1 MTSIQPEMESVD
13 WPVPRWYQA
22 RQPQWIGDHQLSLLE
37 NGAEYFMAL
46 QQAIAQARE
55 DIWFETYIFH
65 DDLISRQVAEA
76 LIAASQRGVAVQL
89 LIDGFGSAEVLVQL
103 QQWFAGTPVEF
114 RVFQPLTHWRHWL
127 TRNKLRRLHRKM
139 VVIDQRL
146 GFIGGINIL
155 DDYHDPNHGPL
166 EFPRLDFAVRLQGPL
181 VQRMLQTMHQLWW
194 RSQRQDR
201 ESIELGATEVTRS
214 LQKIY
219 QTYRQLTAA
228 RSAPEKISRA
238 PVRAALALRD
248 NVRQR
253 RSIEKSYL
261 QAIAHARYEIILANA
276 YFFPG
281 ARFRRA
287 LCHAAQRGVKVS
299 LLLQGRVEYPLQ
311 HYATQAMYDEMLNA
325 GIRIFEYQ
333 KSFLHAKV
341 GVIDDHWSTV
351 GSSNI
356 DPFSLLL
363 AYEANLV
370 ILDSD
375 FSRQLK
381 TCLQQ
386 AIQDSRELT
395 PSEHAQRSRMIRLF
409 NRLAMLL
416 LRFGVSLSGEARRY

>member
-1 MTSIQPEMESVD
+1 
-13 WPVPRWYQA
+13 
-22 RQPQWIGDHQLSLLE
+22 
-37 NGAEYFMAL
+37 
-46 QQAIAQARE
+46 
-55 DIWFETYIFH
+55 
-65 DDLISRQVAEA
+65 
-76 LIAASQRGVAVQL
+76 
-89 LIDGFGSAEVLVQL
+89 
-103 QQWFAGTPVEF
+103 
-114 RVFQPLTHWRHWL
+114 
-127 TRNKLRRLHRKM
+127 
-139 VVIDQRL
+139 
-146 GFIGGINIL
+146 
-155 DDYHDPNHGPL
+155 
-166 EFPRLDFAVRLQGPL
+166 
-181 VQRMLQTMHQLWW
+181 MLQAMQHLWW
-194 RSQRQDR
+194 RTHRQEWELSALRAR
-201 ESIELGATEVTRS
+201 EVNQS

-219 QTYRQLTAA
+219 QTFRQFTTAKNVQQ
-228 RSAPEKISRA
+228 KISRA

-248 NVRQR
+248 NLRQR
-253 RSIEKSYL
+253 RTIEKSYL
-261 QAIAHARYEIILANA
+261 QAIAHARHEIILANA

-287 LCHAAQRGVKVS
+287 LCHAAQRGVKVT

-341 GVIDDHWSTV
+341 GVIDDHWCTV

-370 ILDSD
+370 VLDRD

-395 PSEHAQRSRMIRLF
+395 MSAHAQRSWMIRLF
-409 NRLAMLL
+409 NHLAMFL
-416 LRFGVSLSGEARRY
+416 LRIGVSLSGEARRY